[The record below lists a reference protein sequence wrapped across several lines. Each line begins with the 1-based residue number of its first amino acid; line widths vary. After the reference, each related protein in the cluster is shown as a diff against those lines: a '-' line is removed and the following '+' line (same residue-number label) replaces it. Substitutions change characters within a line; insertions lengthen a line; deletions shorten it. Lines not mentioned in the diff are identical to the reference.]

1 MEFSRA
7 RDKVV
12 VILGP
17 TASGKSRLSI
27 DIASIFPS
35 EIINSDKIQVYKG
48 LDITSNKISLEEQL
62 GIPHHLLGNIDSSSS
77 LDEIST
83 SQYRS
88 WASLLISEI
97 NNRGNIPIVVGG
109 SNSFVYSLLA
119 KQFNPNVDVFSKSSQ
134 GCFELKYDC
143 CFLWVYVSPP
153 ILNKYIDKRVNDM
166 LEKGMLNELAEF
178 HRSERMGMHQPY
190 KGLAKAIGV
199 QEFEEYFKR
208 YASEINVL
216 EGDEVQRRMYEEAVK
231 AIKENTCELARR
243 QAEKINFLKTKG
255 WNITILDGT
264 YSLQALLDGS
274 KSWFDTWETQ
284 VLKPSV
290 EIVKSFLKA

>member
-1 MEFSRA
+1 MKFPIA

-17 TASGKSRLSI
+17 TTSGKSRLSI
-27 DIASIFPS
+27 EIASKFPS

-62 GIPHHLLGNIDSSSS
+62 GVPHHLLGTIDSSSP
-77 LDEIST
+77 DEIST
-83 SQYRS
+83 AQYRS
-88 WASLLISEI
+88 WDSLLISEI
-97 NNRGNIPIVVGG
+97 NNRGNLPTVV
-109 SNSFVYSLLA
+109 
-119 KQFNPNVDVFSKSSQ
+119 
-134 GCFELKYDC
+134 
-143 CFLWVYVSPP
+143 
-153 ILNKYIDKRVNDM
+153 
-166 LEKGMLNELAEF
+166 GMLNELAEF
-178 HRSERMGMHQPY
+178 HRSERKGMHQPY

-208 YASEINVL
+208 YASETNVL

-243 QAEKINFLKTKG
+243 QAEKINFLKSKG

-264 YSLQALLDGS
+264 YSLQALMDGS
-274 KSWFDTWETQ
+274 KSWFNTWETQ
-284 VLKPSV
+284 VLEPSV
-290 EIVKSFLKA
+290 KIVKSFLKA

>member
-1 MEFSRA
+1 MQLSIA

-17 TASGKSRLSI
+17 TASGKSRLSVE
-27 DIASIFPS
+27 IASIFPS

-62 GIPHHLLGNIDSSSS
+62 GVPHHLLGNIDSSSH
-77 LDEIST
+77 DEIST
-83 SQYRS
+83 AQYRS

-97 NNRGNIPIVVGG
+97 NNRGNLPIVVGG
-109 SNSFVYSLLA
+109 SNSFVYSLVA
-119 KQFNPNVDVFSKSSQ
+119 KQFNPNVDIFFESSQ
-134 GCFELKYDC
+134 GCFELRYDC
-143 CFLWVYVSPP
+143 CFLWVYVSPH

-178 HRSERMGMHQPY
+178 HLSEKMGKHQPY

-208 YASEINVL
+208 YASETNVL
-216 EGDEVQRRMYEEAVK
+216 EGDKVQRRMYEEAVK

-243 QAEKINFLKTKG
+243 QAKKINFLKTKG

-264 YSLQALLDGS
+264 YSIQALMDGS
-274 KSWFDTWETQ
+274 KSWFDIWETQ

-290 EIVKSFLKA
+290 KIVKSFLKA